1 MKAAF
6 VVFGIDP
13 LSDPSILRI
22 AYHNIEACGH
32 FDRVCHNWLHMV
44 VNAKT
49 WASFQAHFKAADHD
63 MCRNGTTANAGF
75 YGASNVSHQR
85 VTPANASTT
94 DHMALSTA
102 LARQASIGPPPPIQ
116 LSLQPPLP
124 PAFQPSPP
132 LSLMAS
138 PLQAH
143 VGPTASRSTSSTT
156 APHVTTT
163 IQDNLDA
170 TQHGHDGRL
179 HRHLSTSSTL
189 RMIGRDGA
197 PCWYK

>member
-102 LARQASIGPPPPIQ
+102 LARQASIGPPPRSSSRF
-116 LSLQPPLP
+116 SLHCHQRFSHHHPCHSWHPPSKLMLDPRPHAQPRAQQRP
-124 PAFQPSPP
+124 
-132 LSLMAS
+132 M
-138 PLQAH
+138 
-143 VGPTASRSTSSTT
+143 
-156 APHVTTT
+156 
-163 IQDNLDA
+163 
-170 TQHGHDGRL
+170 
-179 HRHLSTSSTL
+179 
-189 RMIGRDGA
+189 
-197 PCWYK
+197 